1 MLETGVAAAATHN
14 GSGQQAGAQQPPCSP
29 ERPHTTVPLCAQVSA
44 CCLLLLPASPAGDY
58 GLVHGS
64 LLCLQAW
71 LRLSADASNTCRL
84 SPGQLAASNPAILTC
99 LFSLLGAPAA
109 EAVTSE
115 RIEGLARE
123 LLCELLGPGTVGSNT
138 QQERAAVEAAMAA
151 LLGMRD
157 AALAQGPVGAGVA
170 RSVASIASALAQRDT
185 EAVCGS
191 GCGDGAA
198 AANGNGAGLSNGHGG
213 AAANPSV
220 LPLAELMMQLVSRP
234 ERGVCEAAVDY
245 FLMVN
250 TLPSA
255 QRPPQLVQ
263 PLFASLISPLL
274 RGHACYGPNFTTWLE
289 DLDDDEEDFYRW
301 ETGSSSTCCWVV
313 VDGVG
318 YLSCACAATV
328 SAAAGFCALA
338 GSCALLHRSHRCWG
352 IMCSNIFV
360 RAAGV
365 LLVQVPGPGPDGAA
379 GDSVP
384 HDWPPVPEQHT
395 GCHHVSKQL
404 AAGGGCV
411 LLPAGRRRARAQA
424 QQQLGAAQR
433 LQWPGRT
440 GPAGAAAAAGVV

>member
-1 MLETGVAAAATHN
+1 M
-14 GSGQQAGAQQPPCSP
+14 
-29 ERPHTTVPLCAQVSA
+29 CAQVPA

-157 AALAQGPVGAGVA
+157 AALAPGLVGAGVA

-191 GCGDGAA
+191 GCGASAA

-250 TLPSA
+250 TLSSA

-289 DLDDDEEDFYRW
+289 DLDDEEEDFYRW
-301 ETGSSSTCCWVV
+301 GQ
-313 VDGVG
+313 
-318 YLSCACAATV
+318 AA
-328 SAAAGFCALA
+328 AAAGWWLTAFFVCSHSVSSCGCLCIGGQLCLA
-338 GSCALLHRSHRCWG
+338 AQIPQVCGLTCC
-352 IMCSNIFV
+352 
-360 RAAGV
+360 AAGV
-365 LLVQVPGPGPDGAA
+365 LLAQVPGPGPDGAA

-395 GCHHVSKQL
+395 GCHHVIKQL
-404 AAGGGCV
+404 AAGGGRA

-424 QQQLGAAQR
+424 QQQLGAAQW

-440 GPAGAAAAAGVV
+440 GPAGAAAAAGAV